1 VSAAQRTAR
10 KRVVIVGMGFG
21 GMHAARELAGSQCEV
36 LLLDRTNYHLF
47 QPLLYQVATA
57 GLEQESIAYPLRAL
71 IRNWYNLQFQM
82 REVTGLDL
90 DGRRVLTDRGAVEYD
105 YLIMAGGSVTNF
117 FGNAG
122 VARHAFDLKRL
133 ADAERLRNAILTT
146 FELAVQE
153 ADPQR
158 RRELLTFVVVGG
170 GPTGV
175 EFAGALA
182 ELIRYVFRKDYPDL
196 NLAECRVM
204 LLEAAPTLL
213 GAMPDRLRCY
223 AEKRLRQMGVEVRCN
238 CLVADA
244 TQDSIVLADGET
256 IASRTLFWSAGVKA
270 APLAD
275 LLPGVKGP
283 GGRVVVTDRLT
294 LPGHDEVYLVGD
306 MACALHDGKPLPM
319 MAPVAMQQGRHAARS
334 IIVREQGAAPAPFQ
348 YVDKGSMATIGRS
361 TAVAMAFGLS
371 FSGFV
376 AWLVWLLLHL
386 YYLIGFRNRVVVLLN
401 WAWYYWFHERQV
413 RLITAASG
421 RNTSGG
427 ADGQDSNL

>member
-1 VSAAQRTAR
+1 MSEPQRTAR
-10 KRVVIVGMGFG
+10 KRAVIVGMGFG
-21 GMHAARELAGSQCEV
+21 GIHTARELAGSQCEV

-71 IRNWYNLQFQM
+71 VRNWYNLQFQM

-90 DGRRVLTDRGAVEYD
+90 AAKRVLTDKGAVAYD
-105 YLIMAGGSVTNF
+105 YLILAGGSVTNF

-133 ADAERLRNAILTT
+133 ADAERLRNAILTA

-153 ADPQR
+153 ADQQR

-182 ELIRYVFRKDYPDL
+182 ELIRYVFRKDYPGLDL
-196 NLAECRVM
+196 SECRVL

-213 GAMPDRLRCY
+213 GAMPERLQRY

-238 CLVADA
+238 TLVADA
-244 TQDSIVLADGET
+244 TEGAVRLGSGEL

-270 APLAD
+270 APLAA
-275 LLPGVKGP
+275 LIPGEKGP
-283 GGRVVVTDRLT
+283 GGRVAVTPQLT
-294 LPGHDEVYLVGD
+294 VPGHAEVFVVGD

-319 MAPVAMQQGRHAARS
+319 MAPVAMQQGRYAARS
-334 IIVREQGAAPAPFQ
+334 IMLLEQGLSPEPFQ

-361 TAVAMAFGLS
+361 TAVAVTHGLS

-413 RLITAASG
+413 RLITADSE
-421 RNTSGG
+421 RCSSGG
-427 ADGQDSNL
+427 ADG

>member
-1 VSAAQRTAR
+1 MSALQRTAR
-10 KRVVIVGMGFG
+10 KRVVIVGLGFG
-21 GMHAARELAGSQCEV
+21 GMHAARELAGSRCEV

-90 DGRRVLTDRGAVEYD
+90 DGKRVLTNKGAVGYD
-105 YLIMAGGSVTNF
+105 YLILAGGSVTNF

-158 RRELLTFVVVGG
+158 RSELLTFVVVGG

-175 EFAGALA
+175 EFAGSLA
-182 ELIRYVFRKDYPDL
+182 ELIRYVFRKDYPAL
-196 NLAECRVM
+196 NLAECRVL

-213 GAMPDRLRCY
+213 GAMPERLQRY
-223 AEKRLRQMGVEVRCN
+223 AKKRLQRMGVEVRCN
-238 CLVADA
+238 SQVADA
-244 TQDSIVLADGET
+244 TEGSVVLADGEI

-270 APLAD
+270 APLAG
-275 LLPGVKGP
+275 LLPGEKGP
-283 GGRVVVTDRLT
+283 GGRLVVTPQLT
-294 LPGHDEVYLVGD
+294 VPGYDDVFVVGD

-319 MAPVAMQQGRHAARS
+319 VAPVAMQQGRYAARS
-334 IIVREQGAAPAPFQ
+334 IIAREQGAAPAPFQ

-361 TAVAMAFGLS
+361 AAVAISFGLS
-371 FSGFV
+371 FTGFV

-413 RLITAASG
+413 RLITADDKRKA
-421 RNTSGG
+421 SGG
-427 ADGQDSNL
+427 ADG

>member
-1 VSAAQRTAR
+1 VSASQRTAR

-36 LLLDRTNYHLF
+36 LLLDRNNYHLF

-90 DGRRVLTDRGAVEYD
+90 DGKRVLTDKGAVEYD
-105 YLIMAGGSVTNF
+105 YLILAGGSVTNF

-153 ADPQR
+153 ADAQKK
-158 RRELLTFVVVGG
+158 RELLTFVVVGG

-182 ELIRYVFRKDYPDL
+182 ELIRYVFRKDYPSL
-196 NLAECRVM
+196 RLAESRVV

-213 GAMPDRLRCY
+213 GAMPERLRRY
-223 AEKRLRQMGVEVRCN
+223 AGQRLQQMGVEVRCN
-238 CLVADA
+238 TLVADA
-244 TQDSIVLADGET
+244 SEGEVRLGSGEI

-275 LLPGVKGP
+275 LVPGTKGP
-283 GGRVVVTDRLT
+283 GGRVPVQPDLS
-294 LPGHDEVYLVGD
+294 LPGHDEVYVVGD
-306 MACALHDGKPLPM
+306 MACVLHNGAPLPM
-319 MAPVAMQQGRHAARS
+319 MAPAAMQQGRHVARS
-334 IIVREQGAAPAPFQ
+334 IICRERGETAEPFR
-348 YVDKGSMATIGRS
+348 YFDKGSMATIGRS
-361 TAVAMAFGLS
+361 SAVATAFGLS
-371 FSGFV
+371 CSGFV
-376 AWLVWLLLHL
+376 AWLVWLFLHL

-413 RLITAASG
+413 RLITADDKGNA
-421 RNTSGG
+421 SGG
-427 ADGQDSNL
+427 ADG

>member
-1 VSAAQRTAR
+1 MSAPQRTSR

-36 LLLDRTNYHLF
+36 LLLDRNNYHLF

-90 DGRRVLTDRGAVEYD
+90 DGKRVLTDKGAVEYD
-105 YLIMAGGSVTNF
+105 YLILAGGSVTNF

-122 VARHAFDLKRL
+122 VACHAFDLKRL

-153 ADPQR
+153 ADAQR

-213 GAMPDRLRCY
+213 GAMPEHLRRY
-223 AEKRLRQMGVEVRCN
+223 AEKRLQQMGVEVRCN

-244 TQDSIVLADGET
+244 TEGSVVLADGET

-275 LLPGVKGP
+275 LLPGGKGP
-283 GGRVVVTDRLT
+283 GGRVFVTDRLT
-294 LPGHDEVYLVGD
+294 LPWHDDVYLVGD
-306 MACALHDGKPLPM
+306 MACVMHHGTPLPM
-319 MAPVAMQQGRHAARS
+319 VAPVAMQQGRHAARS
-334 IIVREQGAAPAPFQ
+334 IMLLEQGASPEPFQ

-361 TAVAMAFGLS
+361 TAVAVTRGLS
-371 FSGFV
+371 FSGFA
-376 AWLVWLLLHL
+376 AWLVWLVLHL

-413 RLITAASG
+413 RLITADSKRCASG
-421 RNTSGG
+421 GG
-427 ADGQDSNL
+427 DGQDGNL

>member
-1 VSAAQRTAR
+1 MSELQPTKR

-21 GMHAARELAGSQCEV
+21 GMHAARELAGSHCEV
-36 LLLDRTNYHLF
+36 LLLDRNNYHLF

-90 DGRRVLTDRGAVEYD
+90 VGKRVLTDKGAVEYD
-105 YLIMAGGSVTNF
+105 YLILAGGSVTNY
-117 FGNAG
+117 FGNVG
-122 VARHAFDLKRL
+122 IARYAYDLKKL
-133 ADAERLRNAILTT
+133 SDAEHLRNAILSN

-153 ADPQR
+153 ADAQR

-175 EFAGALA
+175 EFAGALV
-182 ELIRYVFRKDYPDL
+182 ELIRYVLRKDYPSL

-213 GAMPDRLRCY
+213 GAMPERLRRY
-223 AEKRLRQMGVEVRCN
+223 AERRLQQMGVEVRCN
-238 CLVADA
+238 TLVADA
-244 TQDSIVLADGET
+244 TEGEVLLGTGEA
-256 IASRTLFWSAGVKA
+256 IATRTLFWSAGVKA
-270 APLAD
+270 APMAAMV
-275 LLPGVKGP
+275 PGEKAP
-283 GGRVVVTDRLT
+283 GGRVAVTPQLT
-294 LPGHDEVYLVGD
+294 VPGHDDVFVVGD
-306 MACALHDGKPLPM
+306 MACALQDGKPLPM
-319 MAPVAMQQGRHAARS
+319 MAPVAMQQGCHAACS
-334 IIVREQGAAPAPFQ
+334 ILRREQGRPAEPFQ
-348 YVDKGSMATIGRS
+348 YIDKGSMATIGRS
-361 TAVAMAFGLS
+361 SAVAVALGLS

-376 AWLVWLLLHL
+376 AWLIWLLLHL

-413 RLITAASG
+413 RLITAASE
-421 RNTSGG
+421 RCSTGG
-427 ADGQDSNL
+427 ADG

>member
-1 VSAAQRTAR
+1 MSASQRTAR

-36 LLLDRTNYHLF
+36 LLLDRNNYHLF

-90 DGRRVLTDRGAVEYD
+90 DGKRVLTDKGAVEYD
-105 YLIMAGGSVTNF
+105 YLILAGGSVTNF

-153 ADPQR
+153 ADAQKK
-158 RRELLTFVVVGG
+158 RELLTFVVVGG

-182 ELIRYVFRKDYPDL
+182 ELIRYVFRKDYPSL
-196 NLAECRVM
+196 RLAESRVV

-213 GAMPDRLRCY
+213 GAMPERLRRY
-223 AEKRLRQMGVEVRCN
+223 AGQRLQQMGVEVRCN
-238 CLVADA
+238 TLVADA
-244 TQDSIVLADGET
+244 SEGEVRLGSGEI

-275 LLPGVKGP
+275 LVPGTKGP
-283 GGRVVVTDRLT
+283 GGRVPVQPDLS
-294 LPGHDEVYLVGD
+294 LPGHDEVYVVGD
-306 MACALHDGKPLPM
+306 MACVLHNGAPLPM
-319 MAPVAMQQGRHAARS
+319 MAPAAMQQGRHVARS
-334 IIVREQGAAPAPFQ
+334 IICRERGETAEPFR
-348 YVDKGSMATIGRS
+348 YFDKGSMATIGRS
-361 TAVAMAFGLS
+361 SAVATAFGLS
-371 FSGFV
+371 CSGFV
-376 AWLVWLLLHL
+376 AWLVWLFLHL

-413 RLITAASG
+413 RLITADDKGNA
-421 RNTSGG
+421 SGG
-427 ADGQDSNL
+427 ADG